1 MRIRRLV
8 LVSILLF
15 GGLLMVSGQVNSQDI
30 ALTVYNDGAALIH
43 EQRNMNLEQGLN
55 QITIRDVAATID
67 PTSFSFKFSERRNRP
82 GTELPL

>member
-8 LVSILLF
+8 LLSILLF

-43 EQRNMNLEQGLN
+43 EQRNMNLEAGAQSDHHSRCR
-55 QITIRDVAATID
+55 RD
-67 PTSFSFKFSERRNRP
+67 N
-82 GTELPL
+82 